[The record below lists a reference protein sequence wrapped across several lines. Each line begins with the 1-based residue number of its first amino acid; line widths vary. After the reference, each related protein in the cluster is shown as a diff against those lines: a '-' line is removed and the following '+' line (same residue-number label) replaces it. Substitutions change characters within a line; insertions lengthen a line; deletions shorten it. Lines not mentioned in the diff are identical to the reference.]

1 LWKNSRFLNIYII
14 CVEVAMVHLQYGL
27 DCFRLPTFTNIIVIR
42 WEFFFVFLKALIC
55 CVVDKLKG
63 DLELM
68 LAILMLVIVP
78 LGLVDLT
85 YGALT
90 LT

>member
-1 LWKNSRFLNIYII
+1 MALIVLGYPLSQISY
-14 CVEVAMVHLQYGL
+14 
-27 DCFRLPTFTNIIVIR
+27 VIR

>member
-1 LWKNSRFLNIYII
+1 LKNSRFLKYNII
-14 CVEVAMVHLQYGL
+14 CVEVAMVRLQYGL
-27 DCFRLPTFTNIIVIR
+27 DFFLSCPLSKISYVIQ
-42 WEFFFVFLKALIC
+42 WESFFVFIRALIC

-63 DLELM
+63 HLVLM